1 MNISKSYILD
11 RLIDIYYKI
20 NSTCIIHD
28 KKIEYSD
35 CDDMTF
41 KTESEMIDYLLSEIE
56 LSIEN
61 ILY

>member
-1 MNISKSYILD
+1 MNITKPYIFD
-11 RLIDIYYKI
+11 RFIDIYYKI

-35 CDDMTF
+35 CDDMIFNTLD
-41 KTESEMIDYLLSEIE
+41 EMIDYLLSEIE
-56 LSIEN
+56 LSVEN

>member
-1 MNISKSYILD
+1 MNITKPYIFD

-28 KKIEYSD
+28 NKIEYPD

-41 KTESEMIDYLLSEIE
+41 NTLDEMIDFLLTEIE

>member
-1 MNISKSYILD
+1 MNITKSYILD

-41 KTESEMIDYLLSEIE
+41 KTDNEMIDYLLSEIE

>member
-1 MNISKSYILD
+1 MNITKSYILD

-41 KTESEMIDYLLSEIE
+41 KTDNAMIDFLLSEIE

>member
-1 MNISKSYILD
+1 MSETYIKD

-28 KKIEYSD
+28 NYIEYPD
-35 CDDMTF
+35 TDNVYF
-41 KTESEMIDYLLSEIE
+41 KTNGAMIDYLLNEIE